1 MVAQGVAL
9 VFGAE
14 VAAVLQNRH
23 HLVDE
28 FVIRA
33 RQKGRRNNEAIRG
46 AGVEVADQL
55 LGDLLGRA
63 GPLRNEAH
71 VGSIPPTQLRQSELL
86 GVHRGREHVQL
97 RRHVAILQIPQDRRD
112 RRVQRVLRQVDAG
125 MTRQRRK
132 SDLRMHQTVQVFQ
145 PVLRHGL
152 GLAQHRHHGG
162 EDLRLIRITPRSLH
176 LGFDVVICSLHQS
189 QIGCDT
195 ENGLGPPPG
204 EAPTSRRQPG
214 LQDHRLTLR

>member
-33 RQKGRRNNEAIRG
+33 GQKRRRNNEAIRG
-46 AGVEVADQL
+46 AGLEVADQL
-55 LGDLLGRA
+55 IGDLLPRA
-63 GPLRNEAH
+63 GPLRNEPH

-86 GVHRGREHVQL
+86 GVHRGGEHVQL

-125 MTRQRRK
+125 MT
-132 SDLRMHQTVQVFQ
+132 
-145 PVLRHGL
+145 G
-152 GLAQHRHHGG
+152 
-162 EDLRLIRITPRSLH
+162 
-176 LGFDVVICSLHQS
+176 
-189 QIGCDT
+189 
-195 ENGLGPPPG
+195 
-204 EAPTSRRQPG
+204 
-214 LQDHRLTLR
+214 